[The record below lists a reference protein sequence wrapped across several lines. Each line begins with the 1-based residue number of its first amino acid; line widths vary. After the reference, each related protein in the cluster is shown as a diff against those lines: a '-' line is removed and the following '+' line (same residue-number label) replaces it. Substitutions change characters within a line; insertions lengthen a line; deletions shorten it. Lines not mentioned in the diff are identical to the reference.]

1 MSDMRL
7 AEFDIAQIPVAE
19 DDEFEFKS
27 SQTPENTL
35 KDKLNK
41 AASGFSN
48 SGGGFF
54 IVGIDNGSGDVD
66 GGIPRKMGKQD
77 LRDWVDNVIHNTQ
90 PLPKYK
96 VTLLDDIRGRGNLN
110 NDSVVLVVYFHESYI
125 GPHMAHDNRYYIRA
139 GAHTVPAKHFI
150 VDAIWAKRH
159 FSKPRL
165 THLFRLKP
173 DKPSVIQLGI
183 LALTNSAAID
193 VEINLLPMPPILN
206 DCAEV
211 FPLKVSLIDQEN
223 SFFFDVSIYTAGKEH
238 FGDGIQLTVKYSDL
252 NGRAYSYQ
260 STLDIMGTVPPK
272 NIGSDYLEKISN
284 SLNLIQQ
291 DLSKLLISDE
301 AVPISVHLL
310 NPPALEAIEDIE
322 RLLPE
327 LFNGFRQDLK
337 GFPLIREF
345 ILMNKGAE
353 YLGTPNKEIVAY
365 YYEDHSHLR
374 SKLRILENH
383 ALIREITFNNTSRF
397 LMTESLVTYLLSSP
411 GVSE

>member
-1 MSDMRL
+1 MPDARL
-7 AEFDIAQIPVAE
+7 AEFDISQIPMAE

-41 AASGFSN
+41 ASSGFPN

-54 IVGIDNGSGDVD
+54 IGGIDNDSGNAD
-66 GGIPRKMGKQD
+66 GGIPRKIGKQD

-90 PLPKYK
+90 PVPKYE
-96 VTLLDDIRGRGNLN
+96 VTLLDDIQGRGSLN
-110 NDSVVLVVYFHESYI
+110 DNSVILVVYFHESYI

-139 GAHTVPAKHFI
+139 GAHTVSAKHFI
-150 VDAIWAKRH
+150 IDAIWAKRH
-159 FSKPRL
+159 ISKPRL

-183 LALTNSAAID
+183 LALTNSAAIG

-206 DCAEV
+206 DCADV

-223 SFFFDVSIYTAGKEH
+223 SFFFDVSTYTAGKEH
-238 FGDGIQLTVKYSDL
+238 FGNAIQLTVNYSDL

-260 STLDIMGTVPPK
+260 SVLDIMGTVPPK
-272 NIGSDYLEKISN
+272 NIGNDYLEKISN

-291 DLSKLLISDE
+291 NLSKLLISDE

-310 NPPALEAIEDIE
+310 NPPGLEAIKDIE

-327 LFNGFRQDLK
+327 LFNEFRQNLK
-337 GFPLIREF
+337 DSPLIREF
-345 ILMNKGAE
+345 ILMNKGAQ
-353 YLGTPNKEIVAY
+353 YIGTPDKEIVAY
-365 YYEDHSHLR
+365 YYENHSHLR

-397 LMTESLVTYLLSSP
+397 LMTESLVAYLISST
-411 GVSE
+411 GVAE